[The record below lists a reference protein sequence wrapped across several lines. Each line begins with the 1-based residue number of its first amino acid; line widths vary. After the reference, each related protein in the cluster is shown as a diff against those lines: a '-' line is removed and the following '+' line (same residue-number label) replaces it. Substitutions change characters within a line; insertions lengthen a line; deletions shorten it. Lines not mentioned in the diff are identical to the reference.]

1 LAKGKL
7 KARDKIMKGEIRL
20 SKYNV
25 LLTLRRLIGISILLI
40 LGYLT
45 VNFFIKFVFYII
57 YLGTRLI
64 DTIFKF
70 LIN

>member
-1 LAKGKL
+1 
-7 KARDKIMKGEIRL
+7 MKGEIRL